1 MTESN
6 QPTAPAAGSLPV
18 ASDPASSA
26 GSSQQG
32 NGSTAKS
39 GGSDGDRTTSART
52 LSDVK
57 DKIAGAQEVVK
68 TKYRVVAESTDDYV
82 HEAPWKAVTMALI
95 GGLIIGMLARR

>member
-6 QPTAPAAGSLPV
+6 LPLVPADGSSPV
-18 ASDPASSA
+18 ASTPAGSA
-26 GSSQQG
+26 VSSQQG

-39 GGSDGDRTTSART
+39 SGSDGDRGTSSRR
-52 LSDVK
+52 LSDLK

-68 TKYRVVAESTDDYV
+68 TKYRVASESTDDYV
-82 HEAPWKAVTMALI
+82 HEAPWKAVAMALI